1 MLSFEDNPRN
11 HYLRSKIYAKKK
23 YFQKKIKLNKSQP
36 KLKNKRIRIGY
47 FSADFQNHAT
57 MYLAAKIFE
66 KYDRK
71 KFEIYVYSFG
81 LSTND
86 DEVRQNLINSV
97 NNFKDVINLSEKDIA
112 LLARKDNIDIAVDL
126 KGYTKN
132 ARTGIFAYRAAPI
145 QINYLGYPGTL
156 GADFIDYIIADPIII
171 PFDQRHNYSEKIIY
185 LPYTYQPNDNLRKI
199 SNKNFNKTEMKLP
212 INGFIFCCFN
222 NSYKISLNEFK
233 IWMRLLKKIKG
244 SVLWLIKSNKWA
256 EHNLLNEAQ
265 KLGVEN
271 DRIIFADLLTHSDH
285 LARYKLA
292 DLFLDTFN
300 YNAHTTASDALW
312 SGLPVVTK
320 IGHAFPARVTA
331 SLLNAVGLP
340 ELVVKSE
347 IDYENLILDL
357 ATSPTKLLKIKEK
370 LIINRLSKPLFDSE
384 LYNKHLEEGFEQVYQ
399 NNLKGKKIKTI
410 YIKDKSPNCLD
421 II

>member
-1 MLSFEDNPRN
+1 
-11 HYLRSKIYAKKK
+11 
-23 YFQKKIKLNKSQP
+23 
-36 KLKNKRIRIGY
+36 
-47 FSADFQNHAT
+47 

-347 IDYENLILDL
+347 IDYENLILEL

-410 YIKDKSPNCLD
+410 YIKDK
-421 II
+421 